1 MNGYAVVSV
10 VALGLAGCSGNP
22 HLTREHGR
30 SYRAFLERQAFHRAA
45 ATPPYQE
52 AEKGLDAQEA
62 AIVARSYRQGLAPKD
77 AAAAGGAPGAPRGA
91 ADEPRRAVR
100 RSRRPCRRIEE
111 VAMSEA

>member
-1 MNGYAVVSV
+1 MNVYAVVSV
-10 VALGLAGCSGNP
+10 VALGLAGCSGNS

-77 AAAAGGAPGAPRGA
+77 AGQREEPQVLLVEQPTSHGARPPLAPSVPK
-91 ADEPRRAVR
+91 D
-100 RSRRPCRRIEE
+100 
-111 VAMSEA
+111 

>member
-1 MNGYAVVSV
+1 VNGYAVVSV

-77 AAAAGGAPGAPRGA
+77 ARQGEEPQVLLVEQPTGHSGRPPLAPSVPK
-91 ADEPRRAVR
+91 D
-100 RSRRPCRRIEE
+100 
-111 VAMSEA
+111 